1 MIEMNFFQ
9 VLGLVATAFIVVLY
23 IVCVCWM
30 IYDVIKFCIDG
41 IKLLKHYRFYKKLN
55 PGDIYEYEGKVNP
68 DDPFDDLYYL
78 LRIKILDIK
87 DGHIK
92 YTIDQI
98 VSDKNG
104 RFDLENP
111 RSRFIRV
118 EKWSFVM
125 EQRELTKYKKIIQI
139 D

>member
-1 MIEMNFFQ
+1 MNFFQ
-9 VLGLVATAFIVVLY
+9 VLGATAIAFIAVLY
-23 IVCVCWM
+23 IVCVGWM
-30 IYDVIKFCIDG
+30 MYDIIKSCISVIKF
-41 IKLLKHYRFYKKLN
+41 LKHYRFYKKLN

-68 DDPFDDLYYL
+68 DNPFDELYYL

-98 VSDKNG
+98 VSDNKG

-111 RSRFIRV
+111 RSRFTRI
-118 EKWSFVM
+118 EKWPFVM